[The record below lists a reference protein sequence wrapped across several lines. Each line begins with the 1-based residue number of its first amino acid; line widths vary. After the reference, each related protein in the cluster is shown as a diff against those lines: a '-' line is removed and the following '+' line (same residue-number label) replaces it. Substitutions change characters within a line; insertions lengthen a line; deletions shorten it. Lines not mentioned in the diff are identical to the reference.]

1 MIKEF
6 ELPKSIES
14 PFTGIVLKLIEP
26 EEEEDSLLSIYLED
40 DESGPE
46 YTDGHVKLYQ
56 SKSGDE
62 RLYVTYELNSLEV
75 RTSHNPLNEITHL

>member
-26 EEEEDSLLSIYLED
+26 DAEGFCPS
-40 DESGPE
+40 
-46 YTDGHVKLYQ
+46 VKF
-56 SKSGDE
+56 
-62 RLYVTYELNSLEV
+62 YVQLI
-75 RTSHNPLNEITHL
+75 EI